1 MMEKISSFQGN
12 FRFLSNFYPAEVEF
26 EGMIYPT
33 VEHAYQAA
41 KTLDFNE
48 RKRISGA
55 ITPGM
60 AKRMGRQLAIR
71 KDWNNIKLE
80 VMEKLVYKKFSSHKH
95 LMLLL
100 LDTKGKILEEGNN
113 WKDRFWGVDEQGNGL
128 NHLGK
133 ILMKVRGDL

>member
-12 FRFLSNFYPAEVEF
+12 FRFLSNFYPADVEF